1 MRDDRS
7 WPSTSLGSTPASS
20 ARLSRRDVLGYGA
33 AIGLA
38 AAVAPTLRPAAAG
51 AQDAA
56 VTITVNNA
64 PPENQPEAVEA
75 FQQTIVRY
83 EEANPNVTVEAS
95 QDTWDPQTFPA
106 RLAAGTL
113 SDAFIA
119 AYTEPQGIIGRGQAA
134 NVTSYLQQWP
144 NFASFTPES
153 LAIVRDGAGELYGFT
168 IGGYLLGLMY
178 NRAHFEEV
186 GLNPDMPPT
195 TWEELRTAAQTLT
208 TNGRAGFVETSTN
221 NQGGW
226 HFTAW
231 MYTAGGELIS
241 EEGGRYTAIFNNDI
255 GVQVLQFLKDMR
267 YTDRSMPERQLLDQN
282 ATRQL
287 MATGQVSMSIQA
299 ADALPYIRETF
310 SDVDI
315 AQFGL
320 GSMPQNGGNATLTG
334 GSVWMFN
341 PNSSPEVL
349 AAAVDFSLFREFDLQ
364 NLEASVQADQ
374 ARGALV
380 GWPQLPIFTGDF
392 QAQRDA
398 IYARYSNAPIE
409 NYRPFVEGA
418 AGITLRAEPPIETQQ
433 LYAAIDAAVQA
444 ILTDESA
451 DPRLLLDQAAQQF
464 QTQVLDPING

>member
-7 WPSTSLGSTPASS
+7 DPFRNRTSAS
-20 ARLSRRDVLGYGA
+20 RDQLSRRQVLGYGA
-33 AIGLA
+33 GLGMA
-38 AAVAPTLRPAAAG
+38 AAIAPSIRPGAAA
-51 AQDAA
+51 AQDAE
-56 VTITVNNA
+56 VTIRVNNA

-75 FQQTIVRY
+75 FEQTIVRY
-83 EEANPNVTVEAS
+83 EEAHPNVTVEAS

-153 LAIVRDGAGELYGFT
+153 LAIVRNAEGELFGFT
-168 IGGYLLGLMY
+168 SGGYLLGLLY
-178 NRAHFEEV
+178 NRDHFTEA
-186 GLNPDMPPT
+186 GLNPDQPPT
-195 TWEELRTAAQTLT
+195 TWDELRSAAQTLT
-208 TNGRAGFVETSTN
+208 TNGRFGFVETSSN

-231 MYTAGGELIS
+231 MYSAGGELIS
-241 EEGGRYTAIFNNDI
+241 EQDGRWTAIFNNDI

-282 ATRQL
+282 DTRQL
-287 MATGQVSMSIQA
+287 IATGQVSMTIQA
-299 ADALPYIRETF
+299 ADAVPYIRETF
-310 SDVDI
+310 SDADI
-315 AQFGL
+315 NQFGL
-320 GSMPQNGGNATLTG
+320 GSLPQNGGNATLTG

-341 PNSSPEVL
+341 PNSAPDVL
-349 AAAVDFSLFREFDLQ
+349 AASVDFSLFRDFDLQ
-364 NLEASVQADQ
+364 NLDAALQADQ

-392 QAQRDA
+392 QAQRQA
-398 IYARYSNAPIE
+398 VFEKYSNAPIE
-409 NYRPFVEGA
+409 NYRPFVDGA
-418 AGITLRAEPPIETQQ
+418 AGLALRAEPPIETQQ

-451 DPRLLLDQAAQQF
+451 DPQQLLDQAAQQF
-464 QTQVLDPING
+464 QTQVLDPINAG

>member
-1 MRDDRS
+1 MSDERS
-7 WPSTSLGSTPASS
+7 RPVPITPAPAST
-20 ARLSRRDVLGYGA
+20 RLSRRDVLGYGA
-33 AIGLA
+33 TIGLGA
-38 AAVAPTLRPAAAG
+38 AMAPSIRPGAA
-51 AQDAA
+51 AQDAE
-56 VTITVNNA
+56 VTITTNNA
-64 PPENQPEAVEA
+64 PPENQPEAAQA

-83 EEANPNVTVEAS
+83 EEAHPNITVEAS

-134 NVTSYLQQWP
+134 NVTTYLEQWP
-144 NFASFTPES
+144 YFSSFTPES
-153 LAIVRDGAGELYGFT
+153 LAIVRNGAGELFGFT

-178 NRAHFEEV
+178 NRDHFTEV
-186 GLNPDMPPT
+186 GLNPDMPPA
-195 TWEELRTAAQTLT
+195 TWDELRSAAQTLT
-208 TNGRAGFVETSTN
+208 TNGRAGFVETSSN

-226 HFTAW
+226 HFVAW
-231 MYTAGGELIS
+231 MYSAGGEILS
-241 EEGGRYTAIFNNDI
+241 EKDGRYTAIFNNDV

-267 YTDRSMPERQLLDQN
+267 YTDKSMPERQLLDQN
-282 ATRQL
+282 DTRQL

-299 ADALPYIRETF
+299 ADALPYIVETF
-310 SDVDI
+310 SDADI
-315 AQFGL
+315 NQFGL
-320 GSMPQNGGNATLTG
+320 SFLPQNGGSATLAG

-341 PNSSPEVL
+341 PNATPEVL

-364 NLEASVQADQ
+364 NLEASVAADQ

-398 IYARYSNAPIE
+398 VYAKYANAPID

-418 AGITLRAEPPIETQQ
+418 AGIALRAEPPIETQQ

-444 ILTDESA
+444 ILTDDSA
-451 DPRLLLDQAAQQF
+451 DPRTLLDQAAQQF

>member
-1 MRDDRS
+1 MSDERS
-7 WPSTSLGSTPASS
+7 HPVPPTASIVPA
-20 ARLSRRDVLGYGA
+20 RISRRTVLGYGA
-33 AIGLA
+33 AAGLA
-38 AAVAPTLRPAAAG
+38 AAIAPAIRPGAAS
-51 AQDAA
+51 AQDAE
-56 VTITVNNA
+56 VTIAVNNA

-75 FQQTIVRY
+75 FQGTIERY
-83 EEANPNVTVEAS
+83 ETAHPNVTVEAS

-144 NFASFTPES
+144 YFSSFTPES
-153 LAIVRDGAGELYGFT
+153 LAIVQDPSAQLFGFT
-168 IGGYLLGLMY
+168 AGGYLLGLLY
-178 NRAHFEEV
+178 NREHFTEV
-186 GLNPDMPPT
+186 GLNPDLPPA
-195 TWEELRTAAQTLT
+195 TWDELRSAALTLT
-208 TNGRAGFVETSTN
+208 TNGRAGFVETSSN

-241 EEGGRYTAIFNNDI
+241 QEGGRYTAIFNNDI

-282 ATRQL
+282 DTRQL

-299 ADALPYIRETF
+299 ADSLPYIRETF
-310 SDVDI
+310 SDADI
-315 AQFGL
+315 NQFGL
-320 GSMPQNGGNATLTG
+320 GILPQNGGSATLAG

-341 PNSSPEVL
+341 PNSAPEVL

-364 NLEASVQADQ
+364 NLDASLAADQ

-392 QAQRDA
+392 QAQRQAVFDK
-398 IYARYSNAPIE
+398 YSNAPTA
-409 NYRPFVEGA
+409 NYAPFVNGA
-418 AGITLRAEPPIETQQ
+418 AGIALRAEPPIETQQ

-444 ILTDESA
+444 ILTDDSA
-451 DPRLLLDQAAQQF
+451 DPRSLLDQAAQQF